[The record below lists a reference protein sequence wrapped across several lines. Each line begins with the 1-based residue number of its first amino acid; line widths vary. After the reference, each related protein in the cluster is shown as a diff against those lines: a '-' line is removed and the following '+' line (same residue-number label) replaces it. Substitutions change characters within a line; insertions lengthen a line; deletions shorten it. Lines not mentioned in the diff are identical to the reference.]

1 MKKLGSWVTPITLG
15 SFLLIG
21 ATGLLMFLKVRGGL
35 IVVAHEWLSPVL
47 VLGTCLHIWLNW
59 SAVRA
64 HLSRARGLIVVGLFT
79 SLLVIAL
86 VPFDETAQVAWEHG
100 HGQERTDRRAAA
112 VLLEARISSVA
123 ELTGRTPQQLR
134 DRLGRHGIRAT
145 SDELTLAD
153 AARQSQVHPAR
164 VLGAVLEGE

>member
-21 ATGLLMFLKVRGGL
+21 ATGLLMFFEVRGSL

-47 VLGTCLHIWLNW
+47 VLGACLHIWLNW

-64 HLSRARGLIVVGLFT
+64 HLSRARGLILVGLST
-79 SLLVIAL
+79 SLLVIAV

-112 VLLEARISSVA
+112 VLLEGRISSVA

-134 DRLGRHGIRAT
+134 DSLGRHGIRVA
-145 SDELTLAD
+145 SDEVTLAD
-153 AARQSQVHPAR
+153 AARQSQVHPTQA
-164 VLGAVLEGE
+164 LGAVLEGE